1 MPNTVCD
8 ACRLIMDYC
17 YRFKQMCKKADTAL
31 KQYPLTGIWP
41 AKHELPLFPTE
52 TISGVRNH
60 YTYSPKHLDSNI
72 IDDQTIFKQAK
83 SPIPPK
89 LTPVI
94 LNKRKADGTPSSI
107 TVPLKIKKENGS
119 HVLNLIASHDD
130 DDKQPSPAKLK
141 SVPMPPQPKLLNR
154 SVKILNKQA
163 PRKEPKITF
172 QNVSTDYGDD
182 NMVTEI
188 VFADPFDTSNDPTN
202 AEPVETDVFPCNQC
216 ARSFPL
222 RQLLDLH
229 MANHTRDRKF
239 QCETCEKAFFSK
251 YDLGKHLLIHS
262 GEKPFQCVVCQKAFS
277 RSTLLRRHEKIHSD
291 QPKFLCVYCERPFL
305 SKEELEKHTTN
316 HLKNRPYVCTI
327 CNKGFAF
334 KQGLERHEV
343 VHSVVQPFQCDH
355 CEQSFSTQ
363 SKLAR
368 HLTAHAGSRPY
379 PCRVC
384 PKSYLLSHHLTRHMR
399 SHKELD
405 IAPNYKC
412 AECNELFETRDDLIY
427 HSAVHATENLTCPLC
442 KDEFDD
448 IDEVTEHIKSHT
460 EGDQFACEFCELIF
474 ISEDKLRAHC
484 DEVHASELAEYE
496 KDDLARKSS
505 QRKQEANGQ
514 QSAGDPIKSES
525 SVEVLEEF
533 IISDAIIVDE
543 NGDNIVDK
551 QLISSNEFAEFGEGQ
566 LEFEQDEEEQEG
578 ELFTLEDPLDEN
590 DSDQGGEIEIKHEP
604 IASSG
609 QRKIKSYFPSTRKAA
624 ATKQAISPKPQVQAR
639 PAARSAARPTPSPPK
654 KLVTP
659 TQVAKTIKV
668 MQKSPAPVVSVAK
681 KLTGNAKVLNV
692 VAPKVNQT
700 VEVRNV
706 RPSRSSVSAS
716 PSTSVNPQTPQ
727 GKLQIPTSG
736 VRSAKTPAPVV
747 AKPATRLSRSPP
759 GVSGITA
766 MAKKNPADLVDMKI
780 DGKVVKVQQIRVTK
794 AQAEAMAKEGKISL
808 KGGQMIL
815 KQSKK

>member
-1 MPNTVCD
+1 MPV
-8 ACRLIMDYC
+8 
-17 YRFKQMCKKADTAL
+17 K
-31 KQYPLTGIWP
+31 
-41 AKHELPLFPTE
+41 
-52 TISGVRNH
+52 V
-60 YTYSPKHLDSNI
+60 
-72 IDDQTIFKQAK
+72 
-83 SPIPPK
+83 
-89 LTPVI
+89 
-94 LNKRKADGTPSSI
+94 
-107 TVPLKIKKENGS
+107 KKENGT
-119 HVLNLIASHDD
+119 HVLNRISSHDD
-130 DDKQPSPAKLK
+130 DDVELSSPTKLK
-141 SVPMPPQPKLLNR
+141 SRPSPQQINLPPPQPKLLNR

-172 QNVSTDYGDD
+172 QNVSTDYNDD

-188 VFADPFDTSNDPTN
+188 VFADPFDASNDPPT
-202 AEPVETDVFPCNQC
+202 ADPVETDVFPCNQC

-305 SKEELEKHTTN
+305 SKDELEKHTTN

-368 HLTAHAGSRPY
+368 HLTQHAGSRPY

-412 AECNELFETRDDLIY
+412 GECNELFETRDDLIY

-448 IDEVTEHIKSHT
+448 IDDVTEHIKSHT

-505 QRKQEANGQ
+505 QRKQEAKGQ
-514 QSAGDPIKSES
+514 QSAGDTIKSEN

-543 NGDNIVDK
+543 NGENIVDK

-566 LEFEQDEEEQEG
+566 LEFEQDEEQEG
-578 ELFTLEDPLDEN
+578 ELFTLDDPLDEDDA
-590 DSDQGGEIEIKHEP
+590 DSDQAEEIEIKEEP
-604 IASSG
+604 IATSG
-609 QRKIKSYFPSTRKAA
+609 QRKIKSYFPSTRRAA
-624 ATKQAISPKPQVQAR
+624 ATKEAMTPKPQVQAR
-639 PAARSAARPTPSPPK
+639 PAARPTPSPPK
-654 KLVTP
+654 KLATP
-659 TQVAKTIKV
+659 TPVAKTIKV
-668 MQKSPAPVVSVAK
+668 VPKSSAPVVSITK
-681 KLTGNAKVLNV
+681 KVTANAKNLNV
-692 VAPKVNQT
+692 VAPKVNQ
-700 VEVRNV
+700 NV
-706 RPSRSSVSAS
+706 RPSRSPANAS
-716 PSTSVNPQTPQ
+716 PSTSAKPQTPQ
-727 GKLQIPTSG
+727 GKLQIPAAA
-736 VRSAKTPAPVV
+736 VRSARTPVPAPAV
-747 AKPATRLSRSPP
+747 AKPATRLSKSPP
-759 GVSGITA
+759 AVSGITA
-766 MAKKNPADLVDMKI
+766 IAKKNPADLVDMKI
-780 DGKVVKVQQIRVTK
+780 DGKLVKVQQIRVTK